1 MFILNNGLIF
11 GKIGGWGMIVARRI
25 PNQMGRIY
33 MLNEFYSIHIICFIK
48 CFVRINNARL

>member
-1 MFILNNGLIF
+1 MFIFNNGLIF